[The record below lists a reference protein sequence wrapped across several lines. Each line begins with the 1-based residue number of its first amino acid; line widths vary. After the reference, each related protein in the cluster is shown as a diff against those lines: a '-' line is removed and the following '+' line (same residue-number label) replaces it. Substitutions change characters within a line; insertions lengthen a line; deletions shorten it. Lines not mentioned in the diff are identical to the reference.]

1 MQLCQGLTVG
11 LLLLAATLVL
21 AMATQAMTMV
31 LRMVT
36 TLVSAFETLCHAAH
50 ACDALYHVVSSNKA
64 WDKLGAQLLYTAIN
78 LILASLLCDFR
89 PEAIQAILEQRHTM
103 GLTLQGITAH
113 AALVSDV
120 TIPLQLCNRHTN
132 LSHLPSPCLL

>member
-64 WDKLGAQLLYTAIN
+64 
-78 LILASLLCDFR
+78 
-89 PEAIQAILEQRHTM
+89 
-103 GLTLQGITAH
+103 
-113 AALVSDV
+113 
-120 TIPLQLCNRHTN
+120 
-132 LSHLPSPCLL
+132 